1 MAAGSGHEVKQEVSG
16 LRLLQYEIRTT
27 VQDHSMHLKRLE
39 EQLARVRESMER
51 DSAESASVM
60 DSVQS
65 TVKMVRVM
73 GIGLGVMLMVLI
85 LMVGMM
91 LVHAK

>member
-1 MAAGSGHEVKQEVSG
+1 
-16 LRLLQYEIRTT
+16 
-27 VQDHSMHLKRLE
+27 
-39 EQLARVRESMER
+39 MER

>member
-1 MAAGSGHEVKQEVSG
+1 
-16 LRLLQYEIRTT
+16 
-27 VQDHSMHLKRLE
+27 MHLKRLE